1 MNKKSLI
8 RQIISIANSFAKN
21 LAVYDDFGN
30 ISLRNKS
37 SILIKTSGS
46 KLISLKNNNIV
57 ELGLNEKIY
66 GLSPMPSTDT
76 PTHQEIYKAFGTIN
90 SIVHSHSQYATAWAQ
105 AGKPIPCLGTTHADY
120 WNSEIPITRDLTK
133 DEINGEYEKETGKII
148 IEEIKKLNV
157 DPLDCPGILVANHGP
172 FTWGKTIE
180 EAVKHAELLEYIA
193 RLAWMSLSINID
205 AKHISNVLLNKHFS
219 RKHGPDAYYGQ
230 DPD

>member
-1 MNKKSLI
+1 M
-8 RQIISIANSFAKN
+8 
-21 LAVYDDFGN
+21 YDDLGN

-120 WNSEIPITRDLTK
+120 WKGDIPVTRPMKKTEVDGK
-133 DEINGEYEKETGKII
+133 YEAETGK
-148 IEEIKKLNV
+148 V
-157 DPLDCPGILVANHGP
+157 ILA
-172 FTWGKTIE
+172 
-180 EAVKHAELLEYIA
+180 
-193 RLAWMSLSINID
+193 
-205 AKHISNVLLNKHFS
+205 
-219 RKHGPDAYYGQ
+219 
-230 DPD
+230 